1 MGFIKYSAGNVRTW
15 EPIISAYSRGQF
27 GLSRGAIRLIGLSDG
42 DSIVLFFDE
51 EKGLMAMRKAEDK
64 EEGAVSLSFRQDGSS
79 AIASAKGFFSYHNI
93 LPEKVAQYIPDFLE
107 DLGLYVLK
115 PRKK

>member
-27 GLSRGAIRLIGLSDG
+27 GFSRGAIRLIGLSDG

-79 AIASAKGFFSYHNI
+79 AIASAKGFFLTTTYCLKKWRSI
-93 LPEKVAQYIPDFLE
+93 FLISWRIWVCM
-107 DLGLYVLK
+107 Y
-115 PRKK
+115 